1 MRNTSMPLAA
11 ALATKRRTRSPETG
25 RAPTRNLPRSA
36 MPRGVEQRA
45 RMERMRSQGL
55 STPRRTALSKQPP
68 PETSRQA
75 KPALSSSAASS

>member
-1 MRNTSMPLAA
+1 
-11 ALATKRRTRSPETG
+11 
-25 RAPTRNLPRSA
+25 

-45 RMERMRSQGL
+45 RIERMRSQGL